1 MADYVVSSSP
11 SFINLHSWRRSRVKE
26 KAPSFTPNYLHSQR
40 KYSHRNC
47 KVVQVS
53 TLKTCPGG
61 LLSFQA
67 SPVTR
72 KNSIKCYC
80 LGSLV
85 DPNGAIV
92 SGWVSVSDQLLLMAS
107 IFLTYMAGVIPQHNS
122 NHTHRKNFL
131 EDNVVVESST
141 SSGSYRKKDDRV
153 NLKHAWDA
161 VKEKLLDS
169 LDAIERR
176 SSLGNK
182 FLQFEQQHAKRP
194 LSLLAIFDGPKL
206 RLLWASFQ
214 WLKEEVKNIFADSE
228 AVSMDDWLTIFPEII
243 QKSCHPVC
251 MTWLVEELQLENK
264 KSDKELVSLMIEKLK
279 GDDIVLQNIRKSG
292 KEDLYAELL
301 YFLRFGSLRKSCCY
315 DCKLFMLHGDSIL
328 EDLVITLAD
337 GIASVYLELISVD
350 GSLSNEMNSLD
361 MFMCNMS
368 TRALQ
373 RLRNEVALNQWLY
386 QNVEAVVSMYEDRF
400 DLCTLQLKSIEEPCG
415 NQIEK
420 HTWWKKLTLRKSK
433 MMQSSYFSAISHFSM
448 PVKRTKELRAL
459 TGWRYYFSLYL
470 ELSDI
475 MMPLVRA
482 VIDKVS
488 NAISFFLVT
497 LIGRSLGLIYT
508 GIRQSLRWK

>member
-53 TLKTCPGG
+53 TQKTCG
-61 LLSFQA
+61 LLSFKA

-122 NHTHRKNFL
+122 NHTHRNNFL

-169 LDAIERR
+169 IDAIERR

-182 FLQFEQQHAKRP
+182 FLQLEQQHAKRP
-194 LSLLAIFDGPKL
+194 LSLFAIFDGPKL

-214 WLKEEVKNIFADSE
+214 WLKEEVKNIFAESE
-228 AVSMDDWLTIFPEII
+228 AFSMDDWLTIFPEII

-251 MTWLVEELQLENK
+251 MAWLVEELQLENK
-264 KSDKELVSLMIEKLK
+264 KSL
-279 GDDIVLQNIRKSG
+279 
-292 KEDLYAELL
+292 
-301 YFLRFGSLRKSCCY
+301 FL
-315 DCKLFMLHGDSIL
+315 
-328 EDLVITLAD
+328 
-337 GIASVYLELISVD
+337 
-350 GSLSNEMNSLD
+350 
-361 MFMCNMS
+361 
-368 TRALQ
+368 
-373 RLRNEVALNQWLY
+373 
-386 QNVEAVVSMYEDRF
+386 
-400 DLCTLQLKSIEEPCG
+400 
-415 NQIEK
+415 
-420 HTWWKKLTLRKSK
+420 
-433 MMQSSYFSAISHFSM
+433 
-448 PVKRTKELRAL
+448 
-459 TGWRYYFSLYL
+459 
-470 ELSDI
+470 
-475 MMPLVRA
+475 
-482 VIDKVS
+482 
-488 NAISFFLVT
+488 
-497 LIGRSLGLIYT
+497 
-508 GIRQSLRWK
+508 

>member
-53 TLKTCPGG
+53 TLKTCSGG
-61 LLSFQA
+61 LLSFKA

-122 NHTHRKNFL
+122 NHTHRNNFL

-169 LDAIERR
+169 IDAIERR

-194 LSLLAIFDGPKL
+194 LSLFAIFDGPKL
-206 RLLWASFQ
+206 RLL
-214 WLKEEVKNIFADSE
+214 
-228 AVSMDDWLTIFPEII
+228 MDDWLTIFPEII

-251 MTWLVEELQLENK
+251 MAWLVEELQLENK

-315 DCKLFMLHGDSIL
+315 DCRLFMLHGDSIL

-400 DLCTLQLKSIEEPCG
+400 DLCTLQLKSIEEPCE

-420 HTWWKKLTLRKSK
+420 HTWWKKLTLGKSK

>member
-53 TLKTCPGG
+53 TLKTCSGG
-61 LLSFQA
+61 LLSFKA

-122 NHTHRKNFL
+122 NHTHRNNFL

-169 LDAIERR
+169 IDAIERR

-194 LSLLAIFDGPKL
+194 LSLFAIFDGPKL
-206 RLLWASFQ
+206 RLL
-214 WLKEEVKNIFADSE
+214 
-228 AVSMDDWLTIFPEII
+228 MDDWLTIFPEII

-251 MTWLVEELQLENK
+251 MAWLVEELQLENK

-315 DCKLFMLHGDSIL
+315 DCRLFMLHGDSIL

-400 DLCTLQLKSIEEPCG
+400 DLCTLQLKSIEEPCE

-420 HTWWKKLTLRKSK
+420 HTWWKKLTLGKSK

-482 VIDKVS
+482 VIDKVPPRLKRYS
-488 NAISFFLVT
+488 AKH
-497 LIGRSLGLIYT
+497 GRGSMSH
-508 GIRQSLRWK
+508 Q

>member
-40 KYSHRNC
+40 KYPHRNC

-53 TLKTCPGG
+53 TLKTCSGG
-61 LLSFQA
+61 LLSFKA

-80 LGSLV
+80 MGSLV

-92 SGWVSVSDQLLLMAS
+92 S
-107 IFLTYMAGVIPQHNS
+107 
-122 NHTHRKNFL
+122 
-131 EDNVVVESST
+131 VVESSKS

-161 VKEKLLDS
+161 
-169 LDAIERR
+169 
-176 SSLGNK
+176 
-182 FLQFEQQHAKRP
+182 HAKRP
-194 LSLLAIFDGPKL
+194 LSLFAIFDGPKL
-206 RLLWASFQ
+206 RLLWASFH
-214 WLKEEVKNIFADSE
+214 WLKEEVKNIFAESE
-228 AVSMDDWLTIFPEII
+228 AFSMDDWLTIFPEII

-251 MTWLVEELQLENK
+251 MAWLVEELQLENK

-315 DCKLFMLHGDSIL
+315 DCRLFMLHGDSIL

-400 DLCTLQLKSIEEPCG
+400 DLCTLQLKSIEEPCE

-448 PVKRTKELRAL
+448 PVKRTKELRAFDRMAASDVFMGLNRKVAEVGML
-459 TGWRYYFSLYL
+459 TGMENDASGKLLSAHNVTWRYYFSLYL